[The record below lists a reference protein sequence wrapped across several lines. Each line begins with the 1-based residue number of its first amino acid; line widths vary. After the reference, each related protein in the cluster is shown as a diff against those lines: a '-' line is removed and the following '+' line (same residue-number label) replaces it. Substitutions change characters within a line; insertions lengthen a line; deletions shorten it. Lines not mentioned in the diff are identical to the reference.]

1 MRRLHEEPQEIRV
14 PSEALARWS
23 LETTIAA
30 QEATGSALSFLVN
43 TSHAATTL
51 LPVPQLLRSSQA
63 IQDPDGFLRMPRG
76 AVEHFRLRTHRAM
89 AWMDLFIFFR
99 ERFPAAAARQPPD
112 SLFSMGQ
119 LFSRHEDE
127 LHAALDLVV
136 RECVMPEI
144 EDLLFRTVKYPPL
157 QLLFQRLR
165 ENDTQ
170 RSAEAR
176 RLAATIIEDPSGAKV
191 WKIRTRLIATS
202 TRALLAGR
210 PLLDELERGGFKV
223 ERSRHARGFARR
235 LEEAVGELPGAP
247 ILESLLHQLA
257 GEHGAGEAEG
267 ENKPES
273 FQTSSYND

>member
-14 PSEALARWS
+14 PSEALARWA

-30 QEATGSALSFLVN
+30 QEATCSALAFLVHS
-43 TSHAATTL
+43 SHAASTL
-51 LPVPQLLRSSQA
+51 LPVPQLLSSSQA

-76 AVEHFRLRTHRAM
+76 AVEHYRLRTDRAI

-99 ERFPAAAARQPPD
+99 ERFPAAAARKPPET
-112 SLFSMGQ
+112 LYLMGQ

-127 LHAALDLVV
+127 LSAAIDLVV
-136 RECVMPEI
+136 RECVIPEI
-144 EDLLFRTVKYPPL
+144 EELLIRTVRYPGR
-157 QLLFQRLR
+157 QMLFQRLR
-165 ENDTQ
+165 ENDPQ

-176 RLAATIIEDPSGAKV
+176 RLAATIIEDPSGAKL

-202 TRALLAGR
+202 TRALLAAK

-223 ERSRHARGFARR
+223 DRTRAARGFARR

-257 GEHGAGEAEG
+257 GEQAVVGVED
-267 ENKPES
+267 KPSS